1 MPADSGPGEGAL
13 PGWQPADSL
22 LCPHKGAVGS
32 GLYGGSPDKD
42 TNPIGLGL
50 HLYGLTELLIISFD
64 FFLSLFVFS
73 CTGSS
78 LLHAGFLRV
87 MASKG
92 DSLSCSAACGIF
104 PDQGSDP
111 YPAHWQVDSLT
122 LGNQGSPLITPTHP
136 H

>member
-1 MPADSGPGEGAL
+1 MKHTNWHQGLAGHLIGWAAKENFKLISVVDLRHHRFGTVSDTEKSKIKVPADSGPGEGAL

-64 FFLSLFVFS
+64 FF
-73 CTGSS
+73 
-78 LLHAGFLRV
+78 
-87 MASKG
+87 
-92 DSLSCSAACGIF
+92 
-104 PDQGSDP
+104 
-111 YPAHWQVDSLT
+111 
-122 LGNQGSPLITPTHP
+122 
-136 H
+136 